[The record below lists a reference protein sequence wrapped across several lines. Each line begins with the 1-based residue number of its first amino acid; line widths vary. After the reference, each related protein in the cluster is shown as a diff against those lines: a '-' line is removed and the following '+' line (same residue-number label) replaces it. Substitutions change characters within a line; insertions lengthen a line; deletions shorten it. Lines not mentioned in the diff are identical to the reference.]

1 MIFKKRNEDH
11 TLLNPLHSSL
21 TSTKNDDQPTNQL
34 ATIMINHV
42 FSSTSGSANSTKR
55 VAFPKVSS
63 TTDNKDMPSI
73 VEEAREEEAEKRDD
87 NIEFSRETSYNA
99 NTERDNVEIK
109 RQPTKSNGL
118 DHLSYNKTLWH
129 ESPDSIEIP
138 NIQRSMSSIVPASS
152 LANYSLEAR
161 SKLQR
166 IQSVNVEKVELGLL
180 NEQIG
185 CLAVDNDGNDYGDV
199 TMLPS
204 LNKKSTVTS
213 TTATGLKEKKRTTHT
228 AGASSNGTMLKHM
241 FIKKKRYATKKDTQ
255 KKNVSRSSKTSVSSR
270 RSMPLISESP
280 LGFEVGGDG
289 LSNVKPVDKQKANN
303 KKTIE
308 KKVSVDIRE
317 SPLGF
322 ELVGDGSDV
331 KDTKKTAAKISP
343 SSKSKKNTLVGMKKK
358 KMRASRSSTKATK
371 TKQVSPLVVAEDFF
385 IAEPVDEPLKSPK
398 VLRES
403 PLGFEVE
410 DSTHGTKKGHQEKK
424 KKKGQTTTVTPLIT
438 KKEEPTHDIQMNV
451 AKSTNKRLLAKLR
464 ESPLGFEVEE
474 GSTTSIDMSEKEK
487 EQVTPPLSSSSLT
500 PPSAITDRKVSFVD
514 NLASRAI
521 TDIMASETLA
531 ERSKYQSFGLWGSEE
546 KERKSQ
552 TLLLDEGMIVPQD
565 ILDSLVEETDEE
577 DSYVSSTMKGGE
589 KDLSEEETLVDDSM
603 LSGESTLLPKEEE
616 ESTVDDTVRSGYK
629 LQFDLPKMEKKTSRL
644 RLNPVVR
651 LQSLNRM
658 RTRSLRRIATE
669 QGLLRFKASEDDDDL
684 PSIKVNDDEASIE
697 VTLDTDDEIKHDDS
711 KDKRRNNNKK
721 NSKRSKKDKKK
732 SSRKKRNSKSRL
744 NNQDD
749 NSVDLLNEVERFLDQ
764 SGNVLADWGDKL
776 LGFSSEE
783 ETLESYDSEKDD
795 ASKLHLISFTKW

>member
-1 MIFKKRNEDH
+1 MIFKKSKEDH

-21 TSTKNDDQPTNQL
+21 LSSKSNKNDQPNQLATIIFEDQALDESDKMNVNQPYL
-34 ATIMINHV
+34 ATIMINHKN
-42 FSSTSGSANSTKR
+42 SSTSGSTKR
-55 VAFPKVSS
+55 LAVDTPAV
-63 TTDNKDMPSI
+63 I
-73 VEEAREEEAEKRDD
+73 EEGREEETEERDD
-87 NIEFSRETSYNA
+87 NNREFSRQTSYNI
-99 NTERDNVEIK
+99 NTERDNVEI
-109 RQPTKSNGL
+109 QPTINGNGL
-118 DHLSYNKTLWH
+118 DHLSYTKTLWH

-138 NIQRSMSSIVPASS
+138 NIKRSTSQIVPASS

-204 LNKKSTVTS
+204 LKNKSS
-213 TTATGLKEKKRTTHT
+213 ATTAATELKKKKATHT
-228 AGASSNGTMLKHM
+228 ATASSNGTSLKHM
-241 FIKKKRYATKKDTQ
+241 FIKKKRYTTKKDTQ
-255 KKNVSRSSKTSVSSR
+255 KKKVSNSSKTSAASSR
-270 RSMPLISESP
+270 SIPSISESP
-280 LGFEVGGDG
+280 LGFEVGDDG
-289 LSNVKPVDKQKANN
+289 LSNIKPVDKQKKSST
-303 KKTIE
+303 KKT
-308 KKVSVDIRE
+308 KVSVDIRE

-322 ELVGDGSDV
+322 ELVGDGSNE
-331 KDTKKTAAKISP
+331 KDTKKTAINTSP
-343 SSKSKKNTLVGMKKK
+343 SSKGTKKKNTFVGKKK
-358 KMRASRSSTKATK
+358 KTMRASRSSTKATK

-410 DSTHGTKKGHQEKK
+410 DSNHCTKKDHEKK
-424 KKKGQTTTVTPLIT
+424 KGGQSTTVVTPLIT
-438 KKEEPTHDIQMNV
+438 KKEEPTHDIQTNI
-451 AKSTNKRLLAKLR
+451 AKSSNKRLLAKLR

-474 GSTTSIDMSEKEK
+474 GSTYSIDMSEKEK

-514 NLASRAI
+514 NLASKAI
-521 TDIMASETLA
+521 TDIMTSETLA
-531 ERSKYQSFGLWGSEE
+531 ERSKYQSFGLWGGE
-546 KERKSQ
+546 KEKKSQ
-552 TLLLDEGMIVPQD
+552 TLLLDEGMIVPQE

-577 DSYVSSTMKGGE
+577 DSYVSSTKGVE
-589 KDLSEEETLVDDSM
+589 DLSEEETLIDESM
-603 LSGESTLLPKEEE
+603 LSGESTLLPKEE
-616 ESTVDDTVRSGYK
+616 SIVDDSTRGGYK

-644 RLNPVVR
+644 RLNHIVR

-669 QGLLRFKASEDDDDL
+669 QGLLRFKASESL
-684 PSIKVNDDEASIE
+684 VSEESSVE
-697 VTLDTDDEIKHDDS
+697 VTLDTEDEIEHVDIV
-711 KDKRRNNNKK
+711 KDKRKNNNKK
-721 NSKRSKKDKKK
+721 NSKRSKKGKKK
-732 SSRKKRNSKSRL
+732 SSRRKRKSKSRL

-749 NSVDLLNEVERFLDQ
+749 TSIDLLNEVERFLDQ
-764 SGNVLADWGDKL
+764 SGNVLANWGDKL

-783 ETLESYDSEKDD
+783 ETLGEETLGSYES
-795 ASKLHLISFTKW
+795 LI

>member
-1 MIFKKRNEDH
+1 MSSKSNNSNQPNQLATIIFEDQA
-11 TLLNPLHSSL
+11 LDESN
-21 TSTKNDDQPTNQL
+21 KMNDQPYL
-34 ATIMINHV
+34 ATIMINHKN
-42 FSSTSGSANSTKR
+42 SGSTSGSTKR
-55 VAFPKVSS
+55 LAVDTPAVIK
-63 TTDNKDMPSI
+63 
-73 VEEAREEEAEKRDD
+73 EEGREEAEGRDD
-87 NIEFSRETSYNA
+87 NIEFSRQTSCNA
-99 NTERDNVEIK
+99 NTERDNVEIQ
-109 RQPTKSNGL
+109 RQPTMSNGL
-118 DHLSYNKTLWH
+118 DHLFYTKTLWH
-129 ESPDSIEIP
+129 ESPDSIEVP
-138 NIQRSMSSIVPASS
+138 NIQRSMSSIIPASS
-152 LANYSLEAR
+152 LANYTLEAR

-204 LNKKSTVTS
+204 LNKKSSVTN
-213 TTATGLKEKKRTTHT
+213 TTATGLKKKTTHT
-228 AGASSNGTMLKHM
+228 AAASSSNGTSLKHM
-241 FIKKKRYATKKDTQ
+241 FIKKKRYTTKKKDAN
-255 KKNVSRSSKTSVSSR
+255 KKKKVSSGKISASSS

-280 LGFEVGGDG
+280 LGFELVGDDD
-289 LSNVKPVDKQKANN
+289 LSNVKPIDNN
-303 KKTIE
+303 KKKSSI
-308 KKVSVDIRE
+308 KKETKSSVDIRE

-322 ELVGDGSDV
+322 ELVGGGSDA
-331 KDTKKTAAKISP
+331 KDTKKTAVKTNP
-343 SSKSKKNTLVGMKKK
+343 SSKSKKKKNTFVGIKKK
-358 KMRASRSSTKATK
+358 KTRASRSSTKATK
-371 TKQVSPLVVAEDFF
+371 SKQVSPLVVAEDFF

-424 KKKGQTTTVTPLIT
+424 KKKGQTTTVTPVIT
-438 KKEEPTHDIQMNV
+438 KKEEPTHDIQTTK

-474 GSTTSIDMSEKEK
+474 GSTTSIDMSENEK
-487 EQVTPPLSSSSLT
+487 EQVTPQPLSSSSLT

-514 NLASRAI
+514 NLASKAI
-521 TDIMASETLA
+521 ADIMASETLA
-531 ERSKYQSFGLWGSEE
+531 ERSKYQSFGLWGSDE

-552 TLLLDEGMIVPQD
+552 TLLLDEGMIVPQE
-565 ILDSLVEETDEE
+565 ILDSLVEDETTEDEE
-577 DSYVSSTMKGGE
+577 SYVSSTMKGGE
-589 KDLSEEETLVDDSM
+589 EDLSEEETMVDESM

-629 LQFDLPKMEKKTSRL
+629 LQFDLPKMEKKRTGL
-644 RLNPVVR
+644 RLNPVLR

-684 PSIKVNDDEASIE
+684 PSIKVNDDEASVE
-697 VTLDTDDEIKHDDS
+697 VTLDTEDEIEHDDMV
-711 KDKRRNNNKK
+711 KDKRKNNKKK
-721 NSKRSKKDKKK
+721 NSKRSKKGKKK
-732 SSRKKRNSKSRL
+732 SSRRMRESESRL

-749 NSVDLLNEVERFLDQ
+749 NSVDLINEVERFLDQ
-764 SGNVLADWGDKL
+764 SGDVLANWGDKL

-783 ETLESYDSEKDD
+783 ETLESYESDKDD
-795 ASKLHLISFTKW
+795 SSKLHLLSFTKW